1 MLNKKLKNK
10 QPNSFLTTTP
20 EKGKE
25 TALKLLNKYAESFN
39 SLKEENTSLKQQ
51 IKDLNL
57 NIKINKTIIEN
68 FFSDKKL
75 GEKAESLIK
84 NIKKENQNLLEQ
96 KELLE
101 KKNMELIKK
110 LNLNEQSFIENT
122 VQLKEENEKL
132 KTKIFLLE
140 QSCQKKNN
148 IIDQLNSKLNLKY
161 SKIKKEIYV
170 TNP

>member
-10 QPNSFLTTTP
+10 QSSNSFLTTTP

-39 SLKEENTSLKQQ
+39 SLKEENASLKQQ

-75 GEKAESLIK
+75 GEKAES
-84 NIKKENQNLLEQ
+84 
-96 KELLE
+96 
-101 KKNMELIKK
+101 
-110 LNLNEQSFIENT
+110 
-122 VQLKEENEKL
+122 
-132 KTKIFLLE
+132 
-140 QSCQKKNN
+140 
-148 IIDQLNSKLNLKY
+148 
-161 SKIKKEIYV
+161 
-170 TNP
+170 